1 MEKLVIMGAGQFGRA
16 AAALINRE
24 SFSVLAAAD
33 RDSRLWGSSMD
44 GIPVMSPQEA
54 MALNPDTL
62 LISVSGRDRAEA
74 MKSQAESLGFH
85 GKIIFLDEMRRYFDI
100 RSSVLLRLCRRLNH
114 TGIPGSVAELGV
126 YKGDTAW
133 KLNLLFPDR
142 RLYLFDTFQ
151 GFYETDIAVEKAR
164 SLSRAEAGDFS
175 DTSEKSVMSRLPF
188 PDRAVVRKGF
198 FPNTASGLEQ
208 ETFALVSLDAD
219 LYAPTLAGLEF
230 FYPRLSPGG
239 VIILHDWDNRR
250 FPGAGQAVCVWE
262 QQHGPLPLIPL
273 GDLHGTAVIIR
284 P

>member
-151 GFYETDIAVEKAR
+151 GFSEADIAEGKSPLSVTGPKPEIFLTLQKNLLCPVFPFRTGPWYEKDSFPTQHPGWNRKPLLWSVWTQICTPPLWPDWNFSTPDSAR
-164 SLSRAEAGDFS
+164 EAS
-175 DTSEKSVMSRLPF
+175 
-188 PDRAVVRKGF
+188 
-198 FPNTASGLEQ
+198 
-208 ETFALVSLDAD
+208 
-219 LYAPTLAGLEF
+219 
-230 FYPRLSPGG
+230 
-239 VIILHDWDNRR
+239 
-250 FPGAGQAVCVWE
+250 
-262 QQHGPLPLIPL
+262 
-273 GDLHGTAVIIR
+273 
-284 P
+284 